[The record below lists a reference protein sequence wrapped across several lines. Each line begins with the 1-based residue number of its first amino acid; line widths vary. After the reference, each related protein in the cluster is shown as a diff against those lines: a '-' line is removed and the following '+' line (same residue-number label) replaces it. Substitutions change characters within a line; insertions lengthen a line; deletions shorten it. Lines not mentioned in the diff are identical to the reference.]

1 MAKGFKSGG
10 RGFKKGQSGNPNG
23 SPSKNIT
30 KARKLN
36 KVLVTELLNKFIN
49 MSMKDLIVFIRNNV
63 PNSKDTTA
71 FKGDDPVIETMLASI
86 LVKAIQEGDQ
96 NRLNFIFDRLIGKVT
111 DKVEYTLPVPT
122 LVRRFESQ
130 ETLELG
136 ASAGIIDT
144 DGEDVSE

>member
-1 MAKGFKSGG
+1 MARGFKSGG
-10 RGFKKGQSGNPNG
+10 KNFEKGKSGNPNG
-23 SPSKNIT
+23 APSKNVT
-30 KARKLN
+30 RARKLN

-63 PNSKDTTA
+63 PNSKDTAA
-71 FKGDDPVIETMLASI
+71 FKGEDPVIETMLASI

-96 NRLNFIFDRLIGKVT
+96 NRLNFIFDRLIGKVN

-136 ASAGIIDT
+136 ANASVVDT
-144 DGEDVSE
+144 NGEDISE